1 MEIHIMNKEAFDM
14 EIETNMFMTHMI
26 ENKKTRFKMIG

>member
-26 ENKKTRFKMIG
+26 GNMKTRFKMTG